1 MKTALKIAWRY
12 LFAKKQFNAIHIIT
26 AISSV
31 AVGVVTAAMICVLS
45 VMNGFGVMIEHLF
58 SQFDPDLR
66 ITSQSGKSF
75 VISEE
80 KKSKLLELPSINLI
94 SESISET
101 ALAYFEEKQM
111 PVQLMGVDSVFG
123 QLTNIENIIEQVAQL
138 ECIKPY
144 ILCGGTALAM
154 QVGHRK
160 SEDLDF
166 MMWRISKTEKP
177 EVNWNLIEKE
187 LKEKIGEIE
196 NFNMLGFD
204 QVEFVVKGVK
214 FSFFVSDN
222 LSPVTKPIDYLG
234 NIRLADIESIMAMKM
249 EVMLRRMKFRD
260 YYDIY
265 CMLQEGYSIH
275 NGMEKALNLSRHRL
289 SSKNIVAMLLGG
301 QFIPDNNFATLEPKY
316 DVTKEQIRE
325 YVMQKLKE

>member
-1 MKTALKIAWRY
+1 MRQGLT
-12 LFAKKQFNAIHIIT
+12 
-26 AISSV
+26 
-31 AVGVVTAAMICVLS
+31 
-45 VMNGFGVMIEHLF
+45 
-58 SQFDPDLR
+58 
-66 ITSQSGKSF
+66 
-75 VISEE
+75 
-80 KKSKLLELPSINLI
+80 
-94 SESISET
+94 
-101 ALAYFEEKQM
+101 
-111 PVQLMGVDSVFG
+111 
-123 QLTNIENIIEQVAQL
+123 TNIEAIIEQVAQL

-144 ILCGGTALAM
+144 ILCGGTALAI
-154 QVGHRK
+154 QIGHRK

-177 EVNWNLIEKE
+177 EVNWNAIERE

-222 LSPVTKPIDYLG
+222 LSPVTAPTAYLG

-275 NGMEKALNLSRHRL
+275 NGIEKALNLSRHRL
-289 SSKNIVAMLLGG
+289 SSKNIIAMLLGG
-301 QFIPDNNFATLEPKY
+301 QFVPDNNFATLEPKY

-325 YVMQKLKE
+325 YIMQKLKE

>member
-1 MKTALKIAWRY
+1 MRQGLT
-12 LFAKKQFNAIHIIT
+12 
-26 AISSV
+26 
-31 AVGVVTAAMICVLS
+31 
-45 VMNGFGVMIEHLF
+45 
-58 SQFDPDLR
+58 
-66 ITSQSGKSF
+66 
-75 VISEE
+75 
-80 KKSKLLELPSINLI
+80 
-94 SESISET
+94 
-101 ALAYFEEKQM
+101 
-111 PVQLMGVDSVFG
+111 
-123 QLTNIENIIEQVAQL
+123 TNIENIIEQVAQL

-154 QVGHRK
+154 QIGHRK

-234 NIRLADIESIMAMKM
+234 SIRLADIESIMAMKM

>member
-1 MKTALKIAWRY
+1 MRQGLT
-12 LFAKKQFNAIHIIT
+12 
-26 AISSV
+26 
-31 AVGVVTAAMICVLS
+31 
-45 VMNGFGVMIEHLF
+45 
-58 SQFDPDLR
+58 
-66 ITSQSGKSF
+66 
-75 VISEE
+75 
-80 KKSKLLELPSINLI
+80 
-94 SESISET
+94 
-101 ALAYFEEKQM
+101 
-111 PVQLMGVDSVFG
+111 
-123 QLTNIENIIEQVAQL
+123 TNIEAIIEQVAQL

-144 ILCGGTALAM
+144 ILCGGTALAI
-154 QVGHRK
+154 QIGHRK

-177 EVNWNLIEKE
+177 EVNWNAIERE

-204 QVEFVVKGVK
+204 QVEFVVRGVK

-222 LSPVTKPIDYLG
+222 LSPVTAPTEYLG

-275 NGMEKALNLSRHRL
+275 KGIEKALNLSRHRL
-289 SSKNIVAMLLGG
+289 SSKNIIAMLLGG

-325 YVMQKLKE
+325 YIMQKLKE

>member
-1 MKTALKIAWRY
+1 MRQGLT
-12 LFAKKQFNAIHIIT
+12 
-26 AISSV
+26 
-31 AVGVVTAAMICVLS
+31 
-45 VMNGFGVMIEHLF
+45 
-58 SQFDPDLR
+58 
-66 ITSQSGKSF
+66 
-75 VISEE
+75 
-80 KKSKLLELPSINLI
+80 
-94 SESISET
+94 
-101 ALAYFEEKQM
+101 
-111 PVQLMGVDSVFG
+111 
-123 QLTNIENIIEQVAQL
+123 TNIEAIIEQVAQL

-144 ILCGGTALAM
+144 ILCGGTALAI
-154 QVGHRK
+154 QIGHRK

-177 EVNWNLIEKE
+177 EVNWNAIERE

-222 LSPVTKPIDYLG
+222 LSPVTAPTDYLG

-275 NGMEKALNLSRHRL
+275 NGIEKALSLSRHRL
-289 SSKNIVAMLLGG
+289 SSKNIIAMLLGG

-325 YVMQKLKE
+325 YTMQKLKE

>member
-1 MKTALKIAWRY
+1 MRQGLT
-12 LFAKKQFNAIHIIT
+12 
-26 AISSV
+26 
-31 AVGVVTAAMICVLS
+31 
-45 VMNGFGVMIEHLF
+45 
-58 SQFDPDLR
+58 
-66 ITSQSGKSF
+66 
-75 VISEE
+75 
-80 KKSKLLELPSINLI
+80 
-94 SESISET
+94 
-101 ALAYFEEKQM
+101 
-111 PVQLMGVDSVFG
+111 
-123 QLTNIENIIEQVAQL
+123 TNIEAIIEQVAQL

-144 ILCGGTALAM
+144 ILCGGTALAI
-154 QVGHRK
+154 QIGHRK

-177 EVNWNLIEKE
+177 EVNWNAIERE

-222 LSPVTKPIDYLG
+222 FSPVTAPTEYLG

-265 CMLQEGYSIH
+265 CMLQEG
-275 NGMEKALNLSRHRL
+275 
-289 SSKNIVAMLLGG
+289 
-301 QFIPDNNFATLEPKY
+301 
-316 DVTKEQIRE
+316 
-325 YVMQKLKE
+325 

>member
-1 MKTALKIAWRY
+1 MRQGLT
-12 LFAKKQFNAIHIIT
+12 
-26 AISSV
+26 
-31 AVGVVTAAMICVLS
+31 
-45 VMNGFGVMIEHLF
+45 
-58 SQFDPDLR
+58 
-66 ITSQSGKSF
+66 
-75 VISEE
+75 
-80 KKSKLLELPSINLI
+80 
-94 SESISET
+94 
-101 ALAYFEEKQM
+101 
-111 PVQLMGVDSVFG
+111 
-123 QLTNIENIIEQVAQL
+123 TNIENIIEQVAHL

-154 QVGHRK
+154 QIGHRK

-222 LSPVTKPIDYLG
+222 LSPVTNPIDYLG

-275 NGMEKALNLSRHRL
+275 NGIEKALNLSRHRL

>member
-1 MKTALKIAWRY
+1 MRQGLT
-12 LFAKKQFNAIHIIT
+12 
-26 AISSV
+26 
-31 AVGVVTAAMICVLS
+31 
-45 VMNGFGVMIEHLF
+45 
-58 SQFDPDLR
+58 
-66 ITSQSGKSF
+66 
-75 VISEE
+75 
-80 KKSKLLELPSINLI
+80 
-94 SESISET
+94 
-101 ALAYFEEKQM
+101 
-111 PVQLMGVDSVFG
+111 
-123 QLTNIENIIEQVAQL
+123 TNIENIIEQVAQL

-154 QVGHRK
+154 QIGHRK

-325 YVMQKLKE
+325 YIMRKLKE

>member
-1 MKTALKIAWRY
+1 MRQGLT
-12 LFAKKQFNAIHIIT
+12 
-26 AISSV
+26 
-31 AVGVVTAAMICVLS
+31 
-45 VMNGFGVMIEHLF
+45 
-58 SQFDPDLR
+58 
-66 ITSQSGKSF
+66 
-75 VISEE
+75 
-80 KKSKLLELPSINLI
+80 
-94 SESISET
+94 
-101 ALAYFEEKQM
+101 
-111 PVQLMGVDSVFG
+111 
-123 QLTNIENIIEQVAQL
+123 TNIEAIIEQVAQL

-144 ILCGGTALAM
+144 ILCGGTALAI
-154 QVGHRK
+154 QIGHRK

-177 EVNWNLIEKE
+177 EVNWNAIERE

-222 LSPVTKPIDYLG
+222 LSPVTAPTEYLG

-265 CMLQEGYSIH
+265 CMLQEGYSIQK
-275 NGMEKALNLSRHRL
+275 GIEKALNLSRHRL
-289 SSKNIVAMLLGG
+289 SSKNIIAMLLGG

-325 YVMQKLKE
+325 YTMQKLKE

>member
-1 MKTALKIAWRY
+1 MRQGLT
-12 LFAKKQFNAIHIIT
+12 
-26 AISSV
+26 
-31 AVGVVTAAMICVLS
+31 
-45 VMNGFGVMIEHLF
+45 
-58 SQFDPDLR
+58 
-66 ITSQSGKSF
+66 
-75 VISEE
+75 
-80 KKSKLLELPSINLI
+80 
-94 SESISET
+94 
-101 ALAYFEEKQM
+101 
-111 PVQLMGVDSVFG
+111 
-123 QLTNIENIIEQVAQL
+123 TNIEAIIEHVAQL

-144 ILCGGTALAM
+144 ILCGGTALAI
-154 QVGHRK
+154 QIGHRK

-177 EVNWNLIEKE
+177 EVNWNAIERE

-204 QVEFVVKGVK
+204 QVEFVVRGVK

-222 LSPVTKPIDYLG
+222 LSPVTAPTEYLG

-275 NGMEKALNLSRHRL
+275 NGIEKALNLSRHRL
-289 SSKNIVAMLLGG
+289 SSKNIIAMLLGG

-325 YVMQKLKE
+325 YIMQKLKE

>member
-1 MKTALKIAWRY
+1 MRQGLT
-12 LFAKKQFNAIHIIT
+12 
-26 AISSV
+26 
-31 AVGVVTAAMICVLS
+31 
-45 VMNGFGVMIEHLF
+45 
-58 SQFDPDLR
+58 
-66 ITSQSGKSF
+66 
-75 VISEE
+75 
-80 KKSKLLELPSINLI
+80 
-94 SESISET
+94 
-101 ALAYFEEKQM
+101 
-111 PVQLMGVDSVFG
+111 
-123 QLTNIENIIEQVAQL
+123 TNIEAIIEQVAQL

-144 ILCGGTALAM
+144 ILCGGTALAI
-154 QVGHRK
+154 QIGHRK

-177 EVNWNLIEKE
+177 EVNWNAIERE

-204 QVEFVVKGVK
+204 QVEFVVRGVK

-222 LSPVTKPIDYLG
+222 LSPVTAPTEYLG
-234 NIRLADIESIMAMKM
+234 NICLADIESIMAMKM

-275 NGMEKALNLSRHRL
+275 NGIEKALNLSRHRL
-289 SSKNIVAMLLGG
+289 STKNIIAKHLGG
-301 QFIPDNNFATLEPKY
+301 RFIPDNNFATLEPKY

-325 YVMQKLKE
+325 YIMQKLKE

>member
-1 MKTALKIAWRY
+1 MRQGLT
-12 LFAKKQFNAIHIIT
+12 
-26 AISSV
+26 
-31 AVGVVTAAMICVLS
+31 
-45 VMNGFGVMIEHLF
+45 
-58 SQFDPDLR
+58 
-66 ITSQSGKSF
+66 
-75 VISEE
+75 
-80 KKSKLLELPSINLI
+80 
-94 SESISET
+94 
-101 ALAYFEEKQM
+101 
-111 PVQLMGVDSVFG
+111 
-123 QLTNIENIIEQVAQL
+123 TNIEAIIEQVAQL

-154 QVGHRK
+154 QIGHRK

-177 EVNWNLIEKE
+177 EVNWNAIEKE
-187 LKEKIGEIE
+187 LREKIGEIDS
-196 NFNMLGFD
+196 FNMLGFD

-222 LSPVTKPIDYLG
+222 LSPVTTPTDYLG

-265 CMLQEGYSIH
+265 CILQEGYSI
-275 NGMEKALNLSRHRL
+275 NKGIEKALNLSRHRL
-289 SSKNIVAMLLGG
+289 SSKNIIAMLLGG
-301 QFIPDNNFATLEPKY
+301 QFIPDNNFAALEPKY

-325 YVMQKLKE
+325 YIMRKLKE

>member
-1 MKTALKIAWRY
+1 MRQGLT
-12 LFAKKQFNAIHIIT
+12 
-26 AISSV
+26 
-31 AVGVVTAAMICVLS
+31 
-45 VMNGFGVMIEHLF
+45 
-58 SQFDPDLR
+58 
-66 ITSQSGKSF
+66 
-75 VISEE
+75 
-80 KKSKLLELPSINLI
+80 
-94 SESISET
+94 
-101 ALAYFEEKQM
+101 
-111 PVQLMGVDSVFG
+111 
-123 QLTNIENIIEQVAQL
+123 TNIEAIIEQVAQL

-154 QVGHRK
+154 QIGHRK

-177 EVNWNLIEKE
+177 EVNWNAIERE

-222 LSPVTKPIDYLG
+222 LSPVTAPIDYIG
-234 NIRLADIESIMAMKM
+234 NIRLADIESIMAMKI

-265 CMLQEGYSIH
+265 CILQEGYSIH
-275 NGMEKALNLSRHRL
+275 KGIEKALKLSRHRL
-289 SSKNIVAMLLGG
+289 SSKNIIVMLLGG
-301 QFIPDNNFATLEPKY
+301 QFFPDDNFVTLEPKY
-316 DVTKEQIRE
+316 DVTKEQIRD
-325 YVMQKLKE
+325 YIMRKLKE